1 MVASA
6 FSIITQH
13 MNACLRVWLMG
24 AGSGIPAAE
33 RVLVCTEW
41 LSVLNWPRTSCVPCS
56 GTINP
61 ERSSSRPV
69 FHPVGVKSGYQN
81 KDADFEP
88 LCVTSKKTVLT
99 HLLLSVTQAI
109 GNAKTTRNDNSS
121 RFGKYIEIGFDTR
134 YRIIGAN
141 MRTYLLEKS
150 RVVFQVRTHTIEF
163 RYKCFSWTCISAT
176 AAGKTGAGR
185 WSRTVE
191 SRVDIEH
198 LLVLNFP

>member
-1 MVASA
+1 MAD
-6 FSIITQH
+6 
-13 MNACLRVWLMG
+13 
-24 AGSGIPAAE
+24 GSGEWNTCSAE

-41 LSVLNWPRTSCVPCS
+41 PSVLNSPRTSCVPRS
-56 GTINP
+56 GTNNP
-61 ERSSSRPV
+61 ERSSIRPV
-69 FHPVGVKSGYQN
+69 FHPVGGKSGYQN
-81 KDADFEP
+81 KDAGLEP
-88 LCVTSKKTVLT
+88 LCVTSTKTVLT

-163 RYKCFSWTCISAT
+163 RYKSF
-176 AAGKTGAGR
+176 
-185 WSRTVE
+185 SRT
-191 SRVDIEH
+191 
-198 LLVLNFP
+198 

>member
-1 MVASA
+1 MCVAD
-6 FSIITQH
+6 
-13 MNACLRVWLMG
+13 
-24 AGSGIPAAE
+24 GSGEWNTCSAE

-41 LSVLNWPRTSCVPCS
+41 PSVLNWPRTSCVPRS
-56 GTINP
+56 ATINP
-61 ERSSSRPV
+61 ERSGSRPV
-69 FHPVGVKSGYQN
+69 SGYQN
-81 KDADFEP
+81 KNTGFEP
-88 LCVTSKKTVLT
+88 LCATSKKTVPT

-163 RYKCFSWTCISAT
+163 RRRCFGRTWISAT
-176 AAGKTGAGR
+176 AAGKKGAGR
-185 WSRTVE
+185 WSRSVE

-198 LLVLNFP
+198 VLVLNSPLK